1 METHLEEKYIWNILD
16 SYFRAVSL
24 VDCQIS
30 AFNDFVTYGIQEIV
44 EQNSVISSQ
53 GYSIKFENVCL
64 GQSFICE
71 TNREL
76 HPLFPFDARRRI
88 LTYDCPIFCNI
99 IETNSNSENKN
110 ETVKEHNKIM
120 IGRLPIMLRSCICNL
135 YSLSPEQRIEKGEC
149 RNDSG
154 GYFIIKGKERAVVSQ
169 MRGIYNQICVFK
181 QKGEKK
187 IKYSAEVRSMSNET
201 NHSVSIKAII
211 ETDERT
217 ISFIL
222 PHIGKPI
229 LAGILFK
236 AFGFPSEKDIRNLI
250 RIKPDP
256 KYEKL
261 ILYIYRDSLICETQE
276 EALKFIA
283 NHAIHEIPSN
293 EKTKYAWQVIQN
305 ESLPHFGIS
314 GTIKEQSLFFG
325 MMINKLFRTLKKD
338 RAEDSKDNYINKRIE
353 STGMLFSEIFCN
365 LFKKFINTI
374 SSRITTLK
382 QKPDILSLIIK
393 NNNIITKG
401 LHQCMATGTWNVQKN
416 GSYVKMGVSQVLDR
430 MTYASSLSH
439 LRRIIIPVGKKE
451 GKNVAIRQI
460 HGSSYGFICPCETP
474 EGQKVGTVLNLS
486 MTANITKKTQK
497 IVVRNVLDKLPEII
511 QVDNFDV
518 ENDCKYDFAFIP
530 VLLNGCIVGFTN
542 DHVKLISKFLKLRRA
557 QVINYEVS
565 ISYDPVDKEIRIFCD
580 EGRLIRPLLRLE
592 NNKMIVERK
601 DKYDWN
607 DLVKNSLVEF
617 LDPSEIEFKVLAMTQ
632 KDLAIQQN
640 DYCEIHPFVM
650 LGIMAGCIPFP
661 DHSQSPR
668 NCYQC
673 LWEEENVYMGDG
685 SLKKIKDIKPG
696 DEVITVNSK
705 TCEQSVTKVVSQY
718 VKETEKQIV
727 KVILISGRELVCTN
741 DHPILVMEETGN
753 VLWKQAGMLT
763 QQDKVCVC
771 PMLSKIEYAIE
782 FYLRIDVSI
791 KNKSIFVPVEKVIS
805 HKNIRIADITVE
817 SENHSF
823 ITGQGFCVHNS
834 SMGKQALGIPLQSYN
849 IRTDTNLYVLHYPQK
864 PLVSTKLAKY
874 LKLHEMPSGLNAI
887 VAIAALSG
895 YNQEDSCMLNKA
907 SVERGLFAITS
918 YYTIEYCEKKRDTYS
933 YEEIC
938 LPPAST
944 VGIKDTD
951 TKFFKRKNANYAL
964 LDENGIVK
972 PRKFRNEKGEYYGEC
987 TFVKKGDVI
996 IGKVICSGNKNSEY
1010 TKTDESII
1018 IHQDQEGT
1026 IDRVHVS
1033 INPNGYKVIKIV
1045 IREWRQPTLGDKF
1058 AARSSQK
1065 ATVGAIIPEI
1075 DMPRTA
1081 DGMVPDI
1088 IINPCCIPGR
1098 MTINQLI
1105 ECVLGKECLETGSFA
1120 DATPFTESSVNV
1132 ADKLVERLKKN
1143 GFNSKT
1149 GSYIDPYGWTTM
1161 YCGITGERFQSK
1173 IFMGPTYYQRLKH
1186 MVSDKMHAR
1195 ARGSLT
1201 NLTRQPLEGR
1211 SRDGGLKLGEME
1223 RDALVAHGV
1232 ASVINER
1239 LFKVSDPFKIPVCK
1253 KCEIMVANET
1263 SCQSCKENDIKWV
1276 AIPYA
1281 SKLLFTELNTLLL
1294 KLNIK

>member
-1 METHLEEKYIWNILD
+1 MATHLEEKYIWNILD

-30 AFNDFVTYGIQEIV
+30 AFNDFVTYGIQEII

-135 YSLSPEQRIEKGEC
+135 YALSPEQRIEKGEC

-382 QKPDILSLIIK
+382 QKPDILSLILK

-530 VLLNGCIVGFTN
+530 VLLNGCIVGYTN
-542 DHVKLISKFLKLRRA
+542 DHMKTISKFLKLRRA

-592 NNKMIVERK
+592 NNKMIIERK
-601 DKYDWN
+601 EKYDWN

-632 KDLAIQQN
+632 KDLSIQQN

-668 NCYQC
+668 NCYQ
-673 LWEEENVYMGDG
+673 
-685 SLKKIKDIKPG
+685 
-696 DEVITVNSK
+696 
-705 TCEQSVTKVVSQY
+705 
-718 VKETEKQIV
+718 
-727 KVILISGRELVCTN
+727 
-741 DHPILVMEETGN
+741 
-753 VLWKQAGMLT
+753 
-763 QQDKVCVC
+763 
-771 PMLSKIEYAIE
+771 
-782 FYLRIDVSI
+782 
-791 KNKSIFVPVEKVIS
+791 
-805 HKNIRIADITVE
+805 
-817 SENHSF
+817 
-823 ITGQGFCVHNS
+823 S

>member
-1 METHLEEKYIWNILD
+1 MILIFFSKKKLKMETHLEEKYIWNILD

-30 AFNDFVTYGIQEIV
+30 SFNDFVTYGLQEII

-511 QVDNFDV
+511 QIDNFDV
-518 ENDCKYDFAFIP
+518 ENDCKYDFVFIP

-592 NNKMIVERK
+592 NNKMIIERK
-601 DKYDWN
+601 EKYDWN

-668 NCYQC
+668 NCYQ
-673 LWEEENVYMGDG
+673 
-685 SLKKIKDIKPG
+685 
-696 DEVITVNSK
+696 
-705 TCEQSVTKVVSQY
+705 
-718 VKETEKQIV
+718 
-727 KVILISGRELVCTN
+727 
-741 DHPILVMEETGN
+741 
-753 VLWKQAGMLT
+753 
-763 QQDKVCVC
+763 
-771 PMLSKIEYAIE
+771 
-782 FYLRIDVSI
+782 
-791 KNKSIFVPVEKVIS
+791 
-805 HKNIRIADITVE
+805 
-817 SENHSF
+817 
-823 ITGQGFCVHNS
+823 S

-964 LDENGIVK
+964 LDENGIVR

-1276 AIPYA
+1276 TIPYA